1 MNSYFMGVDDTDVLG
16 RKPGTGR
23 LARELGA
30 TLQEHGLARLLG
42 VVRQQLLVDPRI
54 PYTSHNSPAVLVLEI
69 GANGASERAFDAA
82 AAYVSERSAPGS
94 DPGLCLAEAARLNGE
109 VRAFGI
115 RASVDVVSKA
125 DALSLAAR
133 AGLRLVEL
141 GGTGDGVI
149 GALAGVGLTAGG
161 NAGRFLEYGEGLREV
176 GATITAAALRARGI
190 GLLNLARNAE
200 WVPDDAAIFVGDRLR
215 PRLLDGKPV
224 LLIDLGAEGWIAFDR
239 RPPKADGDEHG
250 HGHGYGQDDA

>member
-1 MNSYFMGVDDTDVLG
+1 MNTYFMGVDDTDVLG

-30 TLQEHGLARLLG
+30 TLQEQGLACLRG

-69 GANGASERAFDAA
+69 GDNGASERAFDAA
-82 AAYVSERSAPGS
+82 AAYVSERSALGS

-125 DALSLAAR
+125 DALSLATR

-176 GATITAAALRARGI
+176 GETITAAALRARGI

-215 PRLLDGKPV
+215 PRLLGGQPV
-224 LLIDLGAEGWIAFDR
+224 LLVDGGPDGWVAFDR
-239 RPPKADGDEHG
+239 RPPKPDGDEHG
-250 HGHGYGQDDA
+250 HGHGRDEA